1 MLHRIHNIIKTLKVN
16 MEKNF
21 LLILF
26 YSASGSVKNLAHAIA
41 DGAEESNIKVK
52 IRTVPKVSS
61 KNEKVDPSI
70 PDTGEIYCTKD
81 DLINCGGMA
90 IGSPTRFGSMA
101 SPMKY
106 FLDSTGDLWATNAL
120 ENKPGIAFTST
131 SSMHGGQEST
141 LFNLITFML
150 HQGMLIAGTP
160 YSVDELNKTK
170 SGGTPYGP
178 THVENF
184 NSSNELTKDEYEI
197 ARKTGMRLAN
207 LIINLNG

>member
-52 IRTVPKVSS
+52 IRTVPRVSS

-160 YSVDELNKTK
+160 YSVEELNL
-170 SGGTPYGP
+170 S
-178 THVENF
+178 
-184 NSSNELTKDEYEI
+184 
-197 ARKTGMRLAN
+197 
-207 LIINLNG
+207 LIHI

>member
-197 ARKTGMRLAN
+197 ARKTGIRLAN

>member
-1 MLHRIHNIIKTLKVN
+1 

-61 KNEKVDPSI
+61 KNEKVDQSI
-70 PDTGEIYCTKD
+70 PDKGEIFCTKD

-141 LFNLITFML
+141 LFNLITFMM

-160 YSVDELNKTK
+160 YSVDELNSTK

>member
-1 MLHRIHNIIKTLKVN
+1 MLHRIHNIIKALKVN

-52 IRTVPKVSS
+52 IRTVPRVSS

-141 LFNLITFML
+141 LFNLITYML

-160 YSVDELNKTK
+160 YSVEELNKTK

-178 THVENF
+178 SHVENF

-207 LIINLNG
+207 LIINSNG

>member
-1 MLHRIHNIIKTLKVN
+1 

-52 IRTVPKVSS
+52 IRTVPRVSS

-141 LFNLITFML
+141 LFNLITFMM

-197 ARKTGMRLAN
+197 ARKTGLRLAN